1 MDLIF
6 RREVVYAREIYSY
19 QVITDTTE
27 RLLNQYVADAQ
38 ASPEI

>member
-1 MDLIF
+1 MPG
-6 RREVVYAREIYSY
+6 EIYSY

-38 ASPEI
+38 AK